1 MVSDIPFQS
10 EILDGDILAIV
21 LRGDLDSTS
30 TPEFERQLQTHL
42 DAGHSKIIIDCR
54 YMGFISSVGIGS
66 LVALKARLARKGGTV
81 KLAAIQGPV
90 MQVLRLVRL
99 DKLLDIY
106 GDLEFARQSFY
117 ADGTDPGAGGV

>member
-1 MVSDIPFQS
+1 MGSDVSFQS
-10 EILDGDILAIV
+10 EIIDGDILAIV
-21 LRGDLDSTS
+21 LRGDLDSIS

-42 DAGHSKIIIDCR
+42 DAGFTKFIIDCR
-54 YMGFISSVGIGS
+54 YMGFISSVGIGA

-81 KLAAIQGPV
+81 KLAAIQGTV
-90 MQVLRLVRL
+90 MQILRLVRI

-117 ADGTDPGAGGV
+117 EPATDPQAESV